1 MDDSFLKHSKY
12 GLREGVETFAFQIV
26 EEAGAEF
33 FLIRAL
39 DDSQIGLQNR
49 LLVRLQ
55 VVEQVRLY

>member
-1 MDDSFLKHSKY
+1 MDDSFLKHSQY

-39 DDSQIGLQNR
+39 DEAEVRLENC